1 MAQRNSK
8 LTSLSGVSALF
19 LLPPLDPPRPRP
31 LPLPRPLADVTLA
44 ADTGVALLSPA
55 PAALSGRG
63 VDELVRAALGPP
75 RAPLLFA
82 DIGGGVGILS
92 LVTMLFKTCSRAAS
106 YPGVPTCADA
116 FALTRRR
123 ISSVEAEKPEGIRDR
138 PTGETEE
145 GVAEGAEGAEAVVA
159 GFRACNVVEV
169 LALVAAV
176 HERAAASAESLV

>member
-1 MAQRNSK
+1 MAQQNSK

-75 RAPLLFA
+75 RAPLLFV

-138 PTGETEE
+138 PMGETEE
-145 GVAEGAEGAEAVVA
+145 RVAEGAEAVVA
-159 GFRACNVVEV
+159 GFRACSVVEV